1 MHKPSLA
8 FAQRKARYRLSPLGL
23 AIIGLISSSPSHAQ
37 SAGTADSLPSVNV
50 TAQGPRQPRAS
61 IAGLGDGPAWEQPVQ
76 AQSFGETTLRNAQA
90 TRLADL
96 TKLDAS
102 TTDSYNTV
110 GYWDYLTIR
119 GFTLDNAYNY
129 RREGLPINAETRLPL
144 DNKASVELLKGTSGM
159 QAGVSAP
166 GGLVN
171 LVVKRPDARVRTAT
185 VSVDDAGDMLASVDL
200 SERTGDRQEWGV
212 RLNAAAERLATH
224 VDNTKG
230 HRQLVALAV
239 DHRLNAAHTIE
250 AEFEHSYMSQPS
262 VPGFSLLGGQ
272 LPSAHDVDPNLN
284 LNNQPW
290 TEPVQFEGNTGTIR
304 LRSDWGQGWKST
316 VTFGEQRLK
325 SNDRAA
331 FPLGGGGGTCTYGA
345 KGLYV
350 YCANGDFDLYDY
362 RSDDELRLT
371 RSLLAQLQGTV
382 QTGSV
387 KHELGMSVLRSVHR
401 TAMSTQAY
409 NYVGTGNLADP
420 YAPQPSDPTPTYF
433 VANRHEQSTEWMLQ
447 DAMTLSTQWQA
458 WLGARYTQLHRESV
472 PTGGTEPD
480 VADDRKLAT
489 PWLALAY
496 TFAPQTRAYASWGE
510 GIELKSAPYGSFLN
524 NPGEILATKKSR
536 QFELG
541 VKGQYSLD
549 KLAQQWGVNWFHI
562 NRPEADSINSNYVW
576 DGQSTHQGLEGYWQ
590 GRLGAWSLAGS
601 AMLLDATRQN
611 SAQDFINGKSP
622 VNVPKHTAK
631 LSSAYTWSGTLPITL
646 QADLVHEG
654 SRWVD
659 PENTIRLHDWTRVDL
674 GVRATQ
680 SLSGQSI
687 TWRAGV
693 MNLLDNRAWRES
705 PNPFG
710 AIYIFPMAQ
719 RTVTLGAQI
728 DF

>member
-1 MHKPSLA
+1 MHKPYTTAVL
-8 FAQRKARYRLSPLGL
+8 RKAPYRLSSLGL
-23 AIIGLISSSPSHAQ
+23 AIIGLISSAASHAQ
-37 SAGTADSLPSVNV
+37 SEGTSADSLPSVNV
-50 TAQGPRQPRAS
+50 TAQGPRQARAG
-61 IAGLGDGPAWEQPVQ
+61 IAGLGDGPAWQQPVQ

-144 DNKASVELLKGTSGM
+144 DNKAAVELLKGTSGM

-171 LVVKRPDARVRTAT
+171 LLVKRPDTRVRTAT
-185 VSVDDAGDMLASVDL
+185 FSVDDAGDMLASVDL
-200 SERTGDRQEWGV
+200 SERTGERQEWGV

-230 HRQLVALAV
+230 HRQLLALAV

-250 AEFEHSYMSQPS
+250 AEFEHSYRSQPS
-262 VPGFSLLGGQ
+262 VPGFSLLGDQ
-272 LPSAHDVDPNLN
+272 LPSAHDIDPNLN

-290 TEPVQFEGNTGTIR
+290 TQPVQFEGNTGSIR

-316 VTFGEQRLK
+316 VTVGEQRLK

-331 FPLGGGGGTCTYGA
+331 FPFGGCAHGS

-350 YCANGDFDLYDY
+350 YCANGNFDLYDY

-387 KHELGMSVLRSVHR
+387 KHEIGMSVLRSVHR
-401 TAMSTQAY
+401 TDVSTQAY
-409 NYVGTGNLADP
+409 NWVGTNNLADP
-420 YAPQPSDPTPTYF
+420 YAPLAPDAALTTQVSD
-433 VANRHEQSTEWMLQ
+433 RHEQSTEWTLQ
-447 DAMTLSTQWQA
+447 DALTLSADWQA
-458 WLGARYTQLHRESV
+458 WIGVRHTQLHRASE
-472 PTGGTEPD
+472 PTGGAELPQS
-480 VADDRKLAT
+480 DDRSLTT

-510 GIELKSAPYGSFLN
+510 GVELKSAPYGLGYN
-524 NPGEILATKKSR
+524 NPGQILPTMKSR
-536 QFELG
+536 QVELG
-541 VKGQYSLD
+541 VKGLYSVN

-562 NRPEADSINSNYVW
+562 HKPEADIINATYML

-601 AMLLDATRQN
+601 AMLLDAARHN
-611 SAQDFINGKSP
+611 SAQDFLNGKSP
-622 VNVPKHTAK
+622 VNVPKRTAK
-631 LSSAYTWSGTLPITL
+631 LSTAYTWSGTLPVTL
-646 QADLVHEG
+646 QADVVHEG

-659 PENTIRLHDWTRVDL
+659 PENTIRLPDWTRVDL
-674 GVRATQ
+674 ALRATQ
-680 SLSGQSI
+680 LLSGQSI

-710 AIYIFPMAQ
+710 AIYVFPMAQ
-719 RTVTLGAQI
+719 RTVTLSAQI